1 MAISGKMLVIRQTSS
16 PHMNTTQRSLIM
28 QRWDVLQ
35 YDLIPELRREH
46 GALTPKLEK
55 LVHILDW
62 VRIEEWPVLTW
73 QGIGRK
79 PHERSALANAFVAK
93 AVLGLTTTRALI
105 ERLQMDRTLKRLCG
119 FSMWKQVPDEATF
132 SRAFA
137 EFAEAKL
144 AERVHEELVKN
155 YLGDTLIG
163 HISRDGTAIEAR
175 ERPAKKEP
183 EAEVEQSEKPRRGR
197 PRKDEAR
204 PAKVS
209 KIAQQRTQTLPAM
222 LDDLPR
228 DCDRGTKCNAQ
239 GYKNSWNGYKLHI
252 DTADCGVP
260 VSVLLTSASVHDS
273 QTAVPLA
280 TMTASRVTNLYDLM
294 DAAYCSVELQEHS
307 RSLGHVPLIDH
318 NPRGGQKDEFEPADA
333 VRYKERSQ
341 AERTNARLKDEFGG
355 RNVRVRGP
363 EKVMSHLMFG
373 MLVLTADQLMR
384 LLT

>member
-1 MAISGKMLVIRQTSS
+1 
-16 PHMNTTQRSLIM
+16 M
-28 QRWDVLQ
+28 QRWTVLQ
-35 YDLIPELRREH
+35 YDLIPELTREC
-46 GALTPKLEK
+46 GGFTPRLEK

-62 VRIEEWPVLTW
+62 ARIEEWSVRTW
-73 QGIGRK
+73 LGIGRK

-93 AVLGLTTTRALI
+93 AVLGLSTTRALI
-105 ERLQMDRTLKRLCG
+105 ERLAMDRVLKRLCG
-119 FSMWKQVPDEATF
+119 FSMWKQVPNEATF

-137 EFAEAKL
+137 EFAQAKL
-144 AERVHEELVKN
+144 AEHVHESLVKN

-175 ERPAKKEP
+175 EKPAKKAP
-183 EAEVEQSEKPRRGR
+183 AVTADTSTKARRGR
-197 PRKDEAR
+197 PKKDEAR

-209 KIAQQRTQTLPAM
+209 KIARQRGQMLPAM
-222 LDDLPR
+222 LSDLPKA
-228 DCDRGTKCNAQ
+228 CDRGTKCNAQ

-280 TMTASRVTNLYDLM
+280 TMTAARVTNLYDLM
-294 DAAYCSVELQEHS
+294 DAAYCSIELHEHS
-307 RSLGHVPLIDH
+307 RSLGHIPLIDH
-318 NPRGGQKDEFEPADA
+318 NPRGGAKDEFEPADA

-363 EKVMSHLMFG
+363 DKVMSHLMFG

-384 LLT
+384 LFT

>member
-1 MAISGKMLVIRQTSS
+1 
-16 PHMNTTQRSLIM
+16 M
-28 QRWDVLQ
+28 QRWNVLQ
-35 YDLIPELRREH
+35 YDLMPELKREC

-62 VRIEEWPVLTW
+62 VRIEEWSVQTW
-73 QGIGRK
+73 VGIGRK
-79 PHERSALANAFVAK
+79 PHDRSALANAFVAK

-105 ERLQMDRTLKRLCG
+105 ERLTMDRSLKRLCG
-119 FSMWKQVPDEATF
+119 FSMWKSAPDEATF

-137 EFAEAKL
+137 EFAESKL
-144 AERVHEELVKN
+144 PERVHEELVKN

-175 ERPAKKEP
+175 EKPAKAPAAAKAKSP
-183 EAEVEQSEKPRRGR
+183 KVRRGR
-197 PRKDEAR
+197 PSKDEVR
-204 PAKVS
+204 PAKVNR
-209 KIAQQRTQTLPAM
+209 IALQRGQTLAVM
-222 LDDLPR
+222 LRDLPR
-228 DCDRGTKCNAQ
+228 ACDRGTKCNAQ

-294 DAAYCSVELQEHS
+294 DAAYCSNELHEHS

-318 NPRGGQKDEFEPADA
+318 NPRGGAKDEFEPADA
-333 VRYKERSQ
+333 VRYKERTQ
-341 AERTNARLKDEFGG
+341 AERINGRLKDEFGG
-355 RNVRVRGP
+355 RNVRVRGAD
-363 EKVMSHLMFG
+363 KVMSHLMFG